1 MINDNGGDDD
11 DDHNE
16 DDGDLGV
23 FAIFATIA

>member
-1 MINDNGGDDD
+1 MINDYGGDDD